1 MKSYEIGIEI
11 KGVYIMDAENQE
23 QAKEATREEMESLR
37 DLLSHL
43 LGVDLQVNIT
53 NVTPTEETP
62 PIVFPGGSIQ
72 AFEVSFSF
80 KGVIL
85 QKGLNKEKAIKEVIR
100 HLKSKWAQIEDII
113 MVEFELWVEGQI
125 MT

>member
-23 QAKEATREEMESLR
+23 QAKEATKEEMESWREPLI
-37 DLLSHL
+37 HL
-43 LGVDLQVNIT
+43 IGTDLQVNIT
-53 NVTPTEETP
+53 NVTPTEETH

-80 KGVIL
+80 KGVII
-85 QKGLNKEKAIKEVIR
+85 QKGLNKEKAIEEVVR
-100 HLKSKWAQIEDII
+100 HLKSKWAQIEDVV
-113 MVEFELWVEGQI
+113 MVEFELWVDGQMI
-125 MT
+125 D